1 MIHPSRSQLEQLLH
15 PRRNSN
21 ALALA
26 AAGTRVTEGQAGTAA
41 SSASLRPKID
51 VILTPTTSSL
61 SQLLWRL
68 EMDSAARGASPHTG
82 QEG

>member
-1 MIHPSRSQLEQLLH
+1 MIHPSCSQLEQLLH
-15 PRRNSN
+15 HCQNSN

-26 AAGTRVTEGQAGTAA
+26 AAGTRVAEGQAGTAG

-51 VILTPTTSSL
+51 VILAPATSSL

-68 EMDSAARGASPHTG
+68 EMDSAV
-82 QEG
+82 